1 MRILAII
8 PARGGS
14 KGLPGKNIKL
24 LNGKPLICYTLDLA
38 LKVFCK
44 EDICISTD
52 SLKIKAVVE
61 EYGINVPFLRPYELA
76 TDTAN
81 GYDVCKH
88 AVKFYEDVGIYYD
101 AIAILQPTS
110 PFRTAKHIL
119 ESIKLYTPEID
130 MVVSVKATKSNP
142 YFVLYEEDEEGY
154 LIKSKTGSFTRRQDC
169 PKVWEFNGA
178 VYIINIQS
186 LKEKP
191 IDQFDKIRKY
201 VMDRESSIDIDEML
215 DWEICELIINR
226 HNKGYSKRD

>member
-1 MRILAII
+1 
-8 PARGGS
+8 
-14 KGLPGKNIKL
+14 
-24 LNGKPLICYTLDLA
+24 
-38 LKVFCK
+38 VFCK